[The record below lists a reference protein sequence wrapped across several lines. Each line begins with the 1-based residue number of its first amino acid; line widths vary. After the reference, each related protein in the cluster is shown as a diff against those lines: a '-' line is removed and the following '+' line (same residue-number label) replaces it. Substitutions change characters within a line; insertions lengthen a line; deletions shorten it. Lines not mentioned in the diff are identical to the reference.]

1 MEKFKEL
8 SRISDLIGGSWED
21 WEIMHKETK
30 RKSKKETA
38 VTTKHNKR

>member
-30 RKSKKETA
+30 RKGKKETA